1 MQGLGLIAA
10 IIVGGL
16 AGWAAS
22 TIMRADTGIIVNILL
37 GILGAVVANL
47 LLRLVGISAAPTWIA
62 QGLVGLAGAC
72 VLIAGWRMIK
82 GR

>member
-1 MQGLGLIAA
+1 MQGLGWISA
-10 IIVGGL
+10 IVVGGL

-22 TIMRADTGIIVNILL
+22 TIMRADTSLIANIIL
-37 GILGAVVANL
+37 GILGAIVANF
-47 LLRLVGISAAPTWIA
+47 LLRLVGITASPSWIS

-72 VLIAGWRMIK
+72 LIIWGARQLR